1 MAARRET
8 QEGRCVSLS
17 PEAGKDDVRLRRS
30 TRGGYLARRLLSST
44 DSGGPPTVGGPPALL
59 SPPIHLSVSARD
71 THVWSNGPAEMTHKI
86 TIAVRVATLGSS
98 GRRQRDGPHLLATAM
113 VLL

>member
-1 MAARRET
+1 MCQPESRGRKGRRPAQAVNQRGLPRT
-8 QEGRCVSLS
+8 QALWS
-17 PEAGKDDVRLRRS
+17 VR
-30 TRGGYLARRLLSST
+30 SST
-44 DSGGPPTVGGPPALL
+44 DSGGLPTAGGPPALL

-86 TIAVRVATLGSS
+86 TIAVRVATLRSS